1 MTAIVETVE
10 IARSPDD
17 VFAYLSDLGRHHEWQ
32 SALVNT
38 EVVTEGPTRLGS
50 RAKDTRKVPMGKQTF
65 TYEITEF
72 DPPKRTSFKMMDG
85 PIRPVGRV
93 EVEPLD
99 EGARSRVTLE
109 LDFEGHGIGRLLLP
123 LVRRDARKHVP
134 LDQAQLKERL
144 EAGV

>member
-1 MTAIVETVE
+1 
-10 IARSPDD
+10 
-17 VFAYLSDLGRHHEWQ
+17 
-32 SALVNT
+32 
-38 EVVTEGPTRLGS
+38 
-50 RAKDTRKVPMGKQTF
+50 MGKQTF

-72 DPPKRTSFKMMDG
+72 DPPRRTSFKVMDG
-85 PIRPVGRV
+85 PIRPVGKV

>member
-17 VFAYLSDLGRHHEWQ
+17 VFAYLSDLGRHNEW
-32 SALVNT
+32 
-38 EVVTEGPTRLGS
+38 
-50 RAKDTRKVPMGKQTF
+50 
-65 TYEITEF
+65 
-72 DPPKRTSFKMMDG
+72 TSFKVMDG